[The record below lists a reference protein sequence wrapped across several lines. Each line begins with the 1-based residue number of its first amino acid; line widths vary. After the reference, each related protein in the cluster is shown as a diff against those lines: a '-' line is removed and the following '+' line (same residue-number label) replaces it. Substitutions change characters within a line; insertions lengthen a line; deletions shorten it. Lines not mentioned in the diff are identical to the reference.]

1 MNNSKEKNELMMKI
15 QKLAFAKVEAEQF
28 LDTHPEC
35 RAALEYFKEV
45 VKNLKAA
52 TEEYSLK
59 YSPIASS
66 DVSGEEWSWA
76 DGKWPWH
83 TGKED

>member
-59 YSPIASS
+59 YSPITSS
-66 DVSGEEWSWA
+66 DVSGDAWSWA

-83 TGKED
+83 MGKED